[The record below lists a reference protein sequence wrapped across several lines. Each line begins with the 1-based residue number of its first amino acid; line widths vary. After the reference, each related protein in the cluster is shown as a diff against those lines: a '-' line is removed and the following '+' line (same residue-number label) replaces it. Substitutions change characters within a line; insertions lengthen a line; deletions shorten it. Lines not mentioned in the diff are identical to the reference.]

1 MEIERLIHYFLVDLY
16 ADGNLY
22 AVGVEGNK
30 EQAEKYFQSTCQ
42 EVIFSETKRYKVSNK
57 NKMAHKAIPDGYIVS
72 CHYYCD
78 RNQSHARSRRLFN
91 YDKRYH
97 TCQY

>member
-1 MEIERLIHYFLVDLY
+1 MEIEQLIHYFLVDLY

-30 EQAEKYFQSTCQ
+30 EQAEKYFQSTCP

-57 NKMAHKAIPDGYIVS
+57 NKMARWHLMKQHQI
-72 CHYYCD
+72 
-78 RNQSHARSRRLFN
+78 
-91 YDKRYH
+91 
-97 TCQY
+97 